1 MEKNGANGLL
11 SEHYLHYLLRE
22 AVKSD
27 RQVKRLVRRLDNLE
41 KQCSENTTDQ
51 PNNDE
56 YKMKKRMYSV
66 GISYYATRAEYCYHK
81 AKMEFK
87 KQEE

>member
-27 RQVKRLVRRLDNLE
+27 RQMKRLVRRLDNLE
-41 KQCSENTTDQ
+41 KSADQ

-66 GISYYATRAEYCYHK
+66 GISYYASRAEYCYHK